1 MSDVERFI
9 MADVENEPGIDA
21 GKIGLEIKRGKG
33 LLNRRKVLHI
43 FGTVDSEEA
52 KRRVQRIAEKQV
64 GDRYDLSN
72 DLKVKEQ

>member
-9 MADVENEPGIDA
+9 MADLENEPGVDA

-33 LLNRRKVLHI
+33 LFNRRKVLHV
-43 FGTVDSEEA
+43 FGTVDSEDA
-52 KRRVQRIAEKQV
+52 KQRIQRIAEKQV